1 MKRKHRIITK
11 PDLEECRRVSRYLS
25 SVESSRV
32 ALLSLLHIW
41 YIYTCDSRAK
51 EDSRETQRV
60 VLCTCVGIERNERT
74 KGKERKQIVSLLSSL
89 SRGYSVCAR
98 IRGKRIYVFVN
109 KLSVH
114 RVYLSIREHW
124 TLCHRLVGRFRTVIG
139 AFQCK
144 LSNERSHRRLSQS
157 SIIVVNLDHPFNG
170 VR

>member
-60 VLCTCVGIERNERT
+60 VLCTCMGIERNERT

-98 IRGKRIYVFVN
+98 IRGKRIYVFVD

-124 TLCHRLVGRFRTVIG
+124 TLCHRPVGRFRTVIG
-139 AFQCK
+139 AFQWK
-144 LSNERSHRRLSQS
+144 LSNERSHRRLLQS
-157 SIIVVNLDHPFNG
+157 SIIVVNLDYPFNG

>member
-124 TLCHRLVGRFRTVIG
+124 TLPSSRGTFSNCHRCFSVQTV
-139 AFQCK
+139 
-144 LSNERSHRRLSQS
+144 ERAIAPPSITVFDNCSESRS
-157 SIIVVNLDHPFNG
+157 SV
-170 VR
+170 